1 MSAASH
7 AHDDHADHAH
17 GAHGKDHV
25 PHVLPL
31 GVYLGTFATLLV
43 LTAITVGASYVNFGA
58 WNLIIAMVIATVKA
72 ATVALIFMH
81 LWFDHKFH
89 SVIIGSSVLFL
100 AIFITFT
107 MFDTE
112 NRGRAEAIEGEKPA
126 DISNPFK
133 ASERQAAMMKNMG
146 PISSATAE
154 MAKPFPPA
162 AAPSASTPAAASA
175 SAEPA
180 PSASAAPSTSASA
193 APSGSTSA
201 APAVSASAVPPVAS
215 GSAKKP

>member
-7 AHDDHADHAH
+7 AHDDHADHSHGAH

-43 LTAITVGASYVNFGA
+43 LTGITVGASYVNFGA

-89 SVIIGSSVLFL
+89 SIIMGSSVLFL
-100 AIFITFT
+100 TIFITFT

-126 DISNPFK
+126 DIANPFK

-146 PISSATAE
+146 PISSATADV
-154 MAKPFPPA
+154 ARPAPPAVAPTAPAPA
-162 AAPSASTPAAASA
+162 AATV

-193 APSGSTSA
+193 APSA
-201 APAVSASAVPPVAS
+201 SASAAAPVAS

>member
-7 AHDDHADHAH
+7 AHDDHAEHAH

-31 GVYLGTFATLLV
+31 GVYLGTFATLLF

-89 SVIIGSSVLFL
+89 SVIMGSSVLFL
-100 AIFITFT
+100 TIFITFT
-107 MFDTE
+107 MLDTE

-126 DISNPFK
+126 DIANPFK
-133 ASERQAAMMKNMG
+133 ASERQAEMMKHMG
-146 PISSATAE
+146 PISSATADV
-154 MAKPFPPA
+154 AKPAPA
-162 AAPSASTPAAASA
+162 AAPSASAPAAAPA
-175 SAEPA
+175 SEAPA
-180 PSASAAPSTSASA
+180 ASASAAPSTSASA
-193 APSGSTSA
+193 APSGSASA
-201 APAVSASAVPPVAS
+201 APPASASNVVPAAS
-215 GSAKKP
+215 GSAKQP

>member
-7 AHDDHADHAH
+7 AHDDHDDHAH
-17 GAHGKDHV
+17 GGHGKDHV

-31 GVYLGTFATLLV
+31 AVYLGTFATLLF

-58 WNLIIAMVIATVKA
+58 WNLILAMVIATVKA

-89 SVIIGSSVLFL
+89 SIIIGSSVLFL
-100 AIFITFT
+100 TIFITFT

-126 DISNPFK
+126 DIRNPFK
-133 ASERQAAMMKNMG
+133 ASERQADMMRNMG
-146 PISSATAE
+146 PISSATADV
-154 MAKPFPPA
+154 ARPSPPA
-162 AAPSASTPAAASA
+162 PASAAATASAAPVPSATVAPSASV
-175 SAEPA
+175 
-180 PSASAAPSTSASA
+180 SA

-201 APAVSASAVPPVAS
+201 TPAPSASVAPSASA
-215 GSAKKP
+215 SAKKP